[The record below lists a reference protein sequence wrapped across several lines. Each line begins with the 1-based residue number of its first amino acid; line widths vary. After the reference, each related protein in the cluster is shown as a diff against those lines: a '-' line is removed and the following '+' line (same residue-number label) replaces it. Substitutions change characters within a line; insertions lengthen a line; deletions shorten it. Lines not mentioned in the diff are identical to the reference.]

1 MSTEPEKYAVKV
13 PLRFSCRQCGEP
25 AMMKIHLSEGA
36 FDWTCPKCN
45 MPHTGIFGLDVT
57 VGVLLHE
64 KSRHEILH
72 EKDFAMAIVFSAM
85 AFESEL
91 SRLFNKWK
99 EIACIMPGT
108 EFDRE
113 ACESELRGFKTIARK
128 IDGVSQF
135 EVGSGM
141 NDFVTSRAD
150 LRAKV
155 ANSRSLRVGHLPEDF
170 QRHLFWP
177 RNNVLHWGNAKY
189 SYDEAAECFG
199 IAELGLSILRAMDYY
214 RRSLP

>member
-1 MSTEPEKYAVKV
+1 MSTESEKYAAKV
-13 PLRFSCRQCGEP
+13 PVQFSCRKCGEP
-25 AMMKIHLSEGA
+25 ANLKIHLSEGA
-36 FDWTCPKCN
+36 FDWACPKCN
-45 MPHTGIFGLDVT
+45 LPHTGLFGLDVT

-99 EIACIMPGT
+99 EIACIMPGIP
-108 EFDRE
+108 FDRE
-113 ACESELRGFKTIARK
+113 ACERELRNFQTIGRK

-135 EVGSGM
+135 VVRSGM
-141 NDFVTSRAD
+141 DDFVRSRAD
-150 LRAKV
+150 LSASV
-155 ANSRSLRVGHLPEDF
+155 AASRRLRVGHLPEDF
-170 QRHLFWP
+170 QKHLFWP
-177 RNNVLHWGNAKY
+177 RNNVLHWGDAKY
-189 SYDEAAECFG
+189 SYDEAAECFA
-199 IAELGLSILRAMDYY
+199 IAGLGLSILRAMDYY